1 MMGIIA
7 QINANH
13 EYSWL
18 GWLLKLFLNK
28 DIHDELINYWE
39 SWICIIILQM
49 KGMVFE
55 INNLQIFELSDTVG
69 LSVIANQQF

>member
-1 MMGIIA
+1 
-7 QINANH
+7 
-13 EYSWL
+13 
-18 GWLLKLFLNK
+18 
-28 DIHDELINYWE
+28 
-39 SWICIIILQM
+39 M